1 MNYITK
7 IISEDGS
14 YQILPGKFEE
24 DLYGRPDIVRREVYE
39 VGELVEE
46 EGEEIE

>member
-24 DLYGRPDIVRREVYE
+24 SLYGRPDIVKREVYE
-39 VGELVEE
+39 VGEMVEEVEE
-46 EGEEIE
+46 E